1 MCYCG
6 YSPSYRDALM
16 AKAAQ
21 KLQQN
26 ELQSLLEDPGSWD
39 ELLEI
44 LGGLTPR
51 QRKAHQALFV
61 DAVRLD
67 NPHESLKAVQDLL
80 EAFPDWLNATD
91 QGKNTAV
98 AMAAAMVRLDVV
110 DFLLSKGAD
119 PTLKNTDG
127 NDALGRAIGVMD
139 NHRIQE
145 AVTNA
150 VLDSG
155 AYTGSQLAEA
165 LTEAADRKSLGAA
178 RALLA
183 RGADFSAQF
192 KNGFSGYHYSS
203 ALHQACFNSEAPE
216 NERCPMVQVMLDNP
230 HSAGVLNEGWVG
242 PHSETGAPI
251 HNAAYRG
258 NQGILQ
264 QLLEKGVWLNP
275 PEDISREHPQTPL
288 MSAAFGGQSEAIV
301 FLLEK
306 GADPFAV
313 DSSGRNAL
321 HHLMMTDLEIQ
332 DEDDEKAFLLPGMEA
347 LLAAGTDPFALD
359 EDNHNVLNL
368 AENAGHTL
376 LVRHLRERFAEQLER
391 QLPQGMAKRNAPRL

>member
-1 MCYCG
+1 
-6 YSPSYRDALM
+6 M

-91 QGKNTAV
+91 RGKNTAV
-98 AMAAAMVRLDVV
+98 AIAAAMVRLDVV

-192 KNGFSGYHYSS
+192 KNGFSG
-203 ALHQACFNSEAPE
+203 
-216 NERCPMVQVMLDNP
+216 
-230 HSAGVLNEGWVG
+230 
-242 PHSETGAPI
+242 
-251 HNAAYRG
+251 
-258 NQGILQ
+258 
-264 QLLEKGVWLNP
+264 
-275 PEDISREHPQTPL
+275 
-288 MSAAFGGQSEAIV
+288 
-301 FLLEK
+301 
-306 GADPFAV
+306 
-313 DSSGRNAL
+313 
-321 HHLMMTDLEIQ
+321 
-332 DEDDEKAFLLPGMEA
+332 
-347 LLAAGTDPFALD
+347 
-359 EDNHNVLNL
+359 
-368 AENAGHTL
+368 
-376 LVRHLRERFAEQLER
+376 
-391 QLPQGMAKRNAPRL
+391 